1 MHVNSHN
8 IHIYIYIYIYIY
20 IVRLRPCGQPC
31 GNQFH
36 VNVTGLRRPV
46 TSECNRS
53 PPPHIFKAYLFVIV
67 SMCAF
72 AGKRSPK
79 PQKTCCFLMLVSD
92 GLHLNV
98 TIFHNLCSSWKRSRS
113 WKISHEGDRLHLDVT
128 GRSQTVKKLTFLRR
142 CCLRRPFFHCFY

>member
-1 MHVNSHN
+1 MYVCMHACMHACMYVCMHVPT
-8 IHIYIYIYIYIY
+8 HIYIYIYIYTSEYIYIYIY

-36 VNVTGLRRPV
+36 VSVTGLRRPV

-53 PPPHIFKAYLFVIV
+53 PPPHIFKAYLFVNV

-79 PQKTCCFLMLVSD
+79 PQKTCCFLRLVSD
-92 GLHLNV
+92 RLHLNV

-113 WKISHEGDRLHLDVT
+113 
-128 GRSQTVKKLTFLRR
+128 
-142 CCLRRPFFHCFY
+142 